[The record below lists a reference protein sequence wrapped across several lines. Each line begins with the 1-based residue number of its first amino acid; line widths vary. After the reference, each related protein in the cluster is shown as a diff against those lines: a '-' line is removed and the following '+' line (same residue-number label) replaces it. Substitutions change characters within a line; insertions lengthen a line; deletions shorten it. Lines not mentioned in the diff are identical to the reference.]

1 MALSD
6 GPKDGSTFACPYCT
20 KEVPLDVS
28 SCPACG
34 VSYGSETIQLVK
46 SFTKKAVLGDP
57 ENKRKD
63 DRVKKKFKV
72 SYQSLASFVSSYLD
86 NMGKGG
92 LFIKTDRPLGRGTK
106 FQLKIFL
113 PDGKEELDVSC
124 EVVWA
129 CTPEMAANEENAAAA
144 GMGVRFLNLSPA
156 GKARINKMIKAAG

>member
-1 MALSD
+1 MTTPD
-6 GPKDGSTFACPYCT
+6 DNKDGSSFACPYCT

-46 SFTKKAVLGDP
+46 SFTKKTVLGEA

-63 DRVKKKFKV
+63 DRVKKKYRV
-72 SYQSLASFVSSYLD
+72 SYQSLSSFVDCYLD

-92 LFIKTDRPLGRGTK
+92 LFIKTNGPLGRGTQ
-106 FQLKIFL
+106 FQLKVFL
-113 PDGKEELDVSC
+113 PDGKEELDVLC

-129 CTPEMAANEENAAAA
+129 CTPEMAANEGNVDP

-156 GKARINKMIKAAG
+156 GKSRISKILKAVK

>member
-1 MALSD
+1 MSPEN
-6 GPKDGSTFACPYCT
+6 GSKDENTFACPYCT
-20 KEVPLDVS
+20 RDVPLDVS

-46 SFTKKAVLGDP
+46 SFTKKALAEKP

-72 SYQSLASFVSSYLD
+72 SYQSLNSFVNNYLD

-92 LFIKTDRPLGRGTK
+92 LFIKTTRPLGRGTR
-106 FQLKIFL
+106 FQLRIQV
-113 PDGKEELDVSC
+113 PDGKEDLDVLC

-129 CTPEMAANEENAAAA
+129 CTPEMAEKEENVSA
-144 GMGVRFLNLSPA
+144 GMGVRFLNLSAA
-156 GKARINKMIKAAG
+156 GKARIAKILKAVG